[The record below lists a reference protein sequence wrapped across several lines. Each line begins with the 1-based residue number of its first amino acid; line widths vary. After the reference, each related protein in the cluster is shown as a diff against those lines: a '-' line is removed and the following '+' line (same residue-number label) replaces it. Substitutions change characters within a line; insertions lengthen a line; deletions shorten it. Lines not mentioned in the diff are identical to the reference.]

1 MQDVYFLYY
10 WFSVGWC
17 FNCVS
22 PNDITLN
29 DHLPNTILFQPEAA
43 GVDTSGVKGGFTLA
57 ECLRTSGLPTAR
69 CVAGVT

>member
-1 MQDVYFLYY
+1 MQDVYLLYY
-10 WFSVGWC
+10 WLQVDWRFK
-17 FNCVS
+17 CVS
-22 PNDITLN
+22 SNDTTLKDYLTN
-29 DHLPNTILFQPEAA
+29 AILFQPEAA

>member
-1 MQDVYFLYY
+1 MQDVYFLCY
-10 WFSVGWC
+10 WFSVGC
-17 FNCVS
+17 YFNCVS
-22 PNDITLN
+22 SNDITLN
-29 DHLPNTILFQPEAA
+29 DHLTNTILFQPEAA